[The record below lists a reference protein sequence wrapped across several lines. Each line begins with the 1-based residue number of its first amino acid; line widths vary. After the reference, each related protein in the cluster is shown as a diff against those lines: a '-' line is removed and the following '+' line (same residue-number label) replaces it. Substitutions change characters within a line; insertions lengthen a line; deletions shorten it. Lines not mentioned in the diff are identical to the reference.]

1 MATPQKL
8 QQFSPPAYLTDIK
21 PENVKAWSDTISGWM
36 DDEIAGRVPGR
47 SPLKQFFNGTETA
60 YVQSADHVNIT
71 WFGFPKKVNR
81 PPEHFMTQ
89 ADSIKVTGNSD
100 EQRWK
105 KAEATRKVQDEYLE
119 WSVLR
124 DNSGSIAS
132 ATFTCEGPEVRP
144 KVHGI
149 PHILTF
155 S

>member
-1 MATPQKL
+1 MVHSTFTLLISYNLVFTVKMATPQKL

-105 KAEATRKVQDEYLE
+105 KAEATLTKRSTITNRCSASI
-119 WSVLR
+119 SVP
-124 DNSGSIAS
+124 S
-132 ATFTCEGPEVRP
+132 AQP
-144 KVHGI
+144 
-149 PHILTF
+149 
-155 S
+155 SA